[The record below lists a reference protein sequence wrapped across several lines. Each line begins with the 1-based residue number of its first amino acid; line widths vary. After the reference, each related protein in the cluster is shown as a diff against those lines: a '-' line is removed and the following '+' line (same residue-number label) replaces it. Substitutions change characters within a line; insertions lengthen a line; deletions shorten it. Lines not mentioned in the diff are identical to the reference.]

1 VFNACS
7 LVNLGTMITSSNSLL
22 VRILCLHFVSLAYK
36 FTRRRNHSNHKLTRG
51 NVDLNGV
58 QDGGYFVFRSS
69 NMAAV
74 TSRANDL

>member
-1 VFNACS
+1 
-7 LVNLGTMITSSNSLL
+7 M
-22 VRILCLHFVSLAYK
+22 
-36 FTRRRNHSNHKLTRG
+36 TRD

-69 NMAAV
+69 NMATV